1 MVAPLPVST
10 LITLTFGV
18 HIVLVN
24 LDIALSIFIPW
35 MKWKGTKEGDEFLV
49 ERAKYLMRYYAATY
63 AVAGVFGTAFTVIL
77 LSFYPQFIGLAGH
90 LTWVPFGLAI
100 LMIVL
105 RFFSIVSYWYLWG
118 KISNE
123 LHDLLGALLALTGL
137 LVPLGFRAVFAFLNY
152 PAGLKLEPKPMLDV
166 GEALMNP
173 TLWPLYLKSIFGALA
188 AGSLVLVTAYGLRYH
203 KSKDERYMKLV
214 RLNLKYGLTSLVLML
229 VFGTW
234 YSIVLY
240 FTTPY
245 KFANVFGFLVGMKP
259 KLDFTWLF
267 ILKMVLVLAQLF
279 LAYSLYSG
287 EFNLNY
293 VKAVGPLALL
303 TVASGEMLNMHSQ
316 LPYFVA
322 QPEVVNKLPDLL
334 KNALLTTNVNSLAN
348 VPELYTIT
356 AVMLVP
362 LLLAMAALFYL
373 LLKD

>member
-1 MVAPLPVST
+1 
-10 LITLTFGV
+10 
-18 HIVLVN
+18 
-24 LDIALSIFIPW
+24 
-35 MKWKGTKEGDEFLV
+35 
-49 ERAKYLMRYYAATY
+49 MRYYAATY
-63 AVAGVFGTAFTVIL
+63 AAAGVFGTAFTVIL

-118 KISNE
+118 KISDG
-123 LHDLLGALLALTGL
+123 LHDLLGAILALTGL

-173 TLWPLYLKSIFGALA
+173 TLWPLYFKSVFGALA
-188 AGSLVLVTAYGLRYH
+188 VGSLVLVTAYGIRYH
-203 KSKDERYMKLV
+203 ETSDDRYLKLV
-214 RLNLKYGLTSLVLML
+214 REHLRYGLASLLLML

-234 YSIVLY
+234 YSISLY

-245 KFANVFGFLVGMKP
+245 KFANIFGFLMGMQP

-267 ILKMVLVLAQLF
+267 ILKMALFLAQLF
-279 LAYSLYSG
+279 MAYSLYKGSL
-287 EFNLNY
+287 NLNY
-293 VKAVGPLALL
+293 VKAVGPLALV
-303 TVASGEMLNMHSQ
+303 TVAAGEMLNMHSQ

-322 QPEVVNKLPDLL
+322 QPEVVNKLPDLI

-356 AVMLVP
+356 AVMLIP
-362 LLLAMAALFYL
+362 LLLAMAAFFYL